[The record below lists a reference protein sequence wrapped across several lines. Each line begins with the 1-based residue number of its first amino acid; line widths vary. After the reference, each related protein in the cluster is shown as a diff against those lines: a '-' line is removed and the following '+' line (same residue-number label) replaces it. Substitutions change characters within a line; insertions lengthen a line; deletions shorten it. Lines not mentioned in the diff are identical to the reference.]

1 MYLGQQK
8 AIVTWKWFLP
18 VQLSTKYEFELL
30 FQSGNVQT
38 TIKLQGDGNC
48 IKKYWLIKEKKIP
61 LKRIFSNATNSNIF
75 CPPIVLKNTSK
86 SKTIFD
92 MYEWLK

>member
-38 TIKLQGDGNC
+38 TIKLQGDGDC
-48 IKKYWLIKEKKIP
+48 IK
-61 LKRIFSNATNSNIF
+61 NI
-75 CPPIVLKNTSK
+75 
-86 SKTIFD
+86 D
-92 MYEWLK
+92 